1 MKIEIIKPFSNEG
14 KFYDNST
21 PSITVRAGY
30 QSSNFKITSLLNA
43 GIQLERVRASK
54 TFNDIFSNSC
64 SDPDGTLADEMP
76 IMPYKLDKMQVADL
90 ESYLNIKF
98 TKAQKEA
105 LEAQKQAN
113 IEKSSDFVEKSPQ
126 EPKE

>member
-1 MKIEIIKPFSNEG
+1 MKFQVIKPLSNEG
-14 KFYDNST
+14 KFYDNSS

-54 TFNDIFSNSC
+54 SFNDVFSNSC
-64 SDPDGTLADEMP
+64 SDPEGKLGDETP
-76 IMPYKLDKMQVADL
+76 IVPYAMDKMQVADL
-90 ESYLNIKF
+90 ERYLNIKF

-105 LEAQKQAN
+105 LEAQKQA
-113 IEKSSDFVEKSPQ
+113 SSEEISSPPT
-126 EPKE
+126 EDKASE